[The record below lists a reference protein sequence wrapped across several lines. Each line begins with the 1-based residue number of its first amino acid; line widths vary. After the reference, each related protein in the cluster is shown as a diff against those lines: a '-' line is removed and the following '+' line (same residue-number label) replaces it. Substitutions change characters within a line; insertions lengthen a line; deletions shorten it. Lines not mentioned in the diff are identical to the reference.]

1 MKNAILIM
9 AAVLNSYCG
18 TTAVQAP
25 DTNILGR
32 EEVIA
37 ELPPRPDVEPIAPE
51 DDWVVPVSVGEM
63 VERPGVCMSDAKAL
77 RAARYVVSY
86 NELRGLYRSD
96 LRTWNRER
104 EIYER
109 YLTEAEMELAYWQEK
124 SRRTWW
130 ERNSAQIGLA
140 AGLVIGAGLAVGL
153 VYGINQVAE

>member
-1 MKNAILIM
+1 MKNAFLVIL
-9 AAVLNSYCG
+9 AVANSYCG
-18 TTAVQAP
+18 PKTVQMSDTAMRH
-25 DTNILGR
+25 R
-32 EEVIA
+32 EEVVT

-51 DDWVVPVSVGEM
+51 DDWVVPVSIGEM
-63 VERPGVCMSDAKAL
+63 VEQPGVCMSDAKAL
-77 RAARYVVSY
+77 RAGRYVVSY

-109 YLTEAEMELAYWQEK
+109 YLTDAEIELAYWQEK

-140 AGLVIGAGLAVGL
+140 AGIVIGAGLAVGL
-153 VYGINQVAE
+153 VYGINQVTE